1 MITNKTIP
9 SDDSNLTD
17 QWVIVEFNILF
28 GKTAF
33 DGLQCANVG
42 TPSTH
47 HFVDVLV
54 VGREPHVIIH
64 TTLRLKLC

>member
-1 MITNKTIP
+1 MITNNTTP
-9 SDDSNLTD
+9 SDVPNLTD
-17 QWVIVEFNILF
+17 QRVIVEFNILF

-33 DGLQCANVG
+33 DGLECAHIG
-42 TPSTH
+42 APPSH

-64 TTLRLKLC
+64 TTLRLKSH